1 MGTHNEKKRK
11 LVKSEVA
18 DLARELEQVHGDVL
32 TAWDRAAL
40 HKVSEIE
47 LQMEIDEFRDQLK
60 RVFELAGLNYEL
72 EKQNFWSRH
81 NSIKQQNDLN
91 N

>member
-1 MGTHNEKKRK
+1 MDYEQAKKHVTK
-11 LVKSEVA
+11 KEIT
-18 DLARELEQVHGDVL
+18 DLARELEQVHSDVL

-47 LQMEIDEFRDQLK
+47 PKMEIDEFRDQLR

-72 EKQNFWSRH
+72 EKQNFWSRYNH
-81 NSIKQQNDLN
+81 IKQQNDLN
-91 N
+91 D

>member
-1 MGTHNEKKRK
+1 MGSHNENKRK
-11 LVKSEVA
+11 LVRSEVA
-18 DLARELEQVHGDVL
+18 DLAHELKQANNDVL

-40 HKVSEIE
+40 NKVSEIE
-47 LQMEIDEFRDQLK
+47 LQIEIDEFRDQLK

-81 NSIKQQNDLN
+81 NSIKQQNNLN

>member
-1 MGTHNEKKRK
+1 MNYEQAKKHVTK
-11 LVKSEVA
+11 KEITN
-18 DLARELEQVHGDVL
+18 LARELEQVHSDVL

-47 LQMEIDEFRDQLK
+47 LQMEIDEFRDQLR

-81 NSIKQQNDLN
+81 NSIKQQNDLKN
-91 N
+91 